1 MSTASDPPAWVR
13 GIPAAGRCL
22 VLGVVNVTPDS
33 FSDGGEHFDVDKA
46 IAHGRGL
53 AVDGADIV
61 DVGGE
66 STRPGAGRVEE
77 AEELRRVVP
86 VVRALAA
93 DGVTVSV
100 DTMRSAVAEAAVVAG
115 ARMVNDVSGGRADP
129 GLVSFVAEAQV
140 PYILMHWRGHSDVMQ
155 ERAVYADVV
164 TEVRDELARQLDD
177 VTGLGVSFDQVVLD
191 PGIGFAKRH
200 PHNWSLLAR
209 LDALATLGRPLL
221 VGSSR
226 KGFLGAL
233 LAGDDGS
240 PRPAP
245 GRDDAT
251 VALTALAAAAGVWG
265 VRVHDVAAS
274 ADAVRVAARMAAER
288 PAGAP
293 AGVPRPDRIALRGL
307 RVRGHHGVFTTER
320 ETGQTFVVDVVLD
333 VDTGPAAAA
342 DDLALT
348 VDYGELAD
356 RLVAVVAGE
365 PADLLETVAQ
375 RLADVCLATRG
386 VWAVEVTLHKP
397 EAPLGHTFDDVAVSI
412 VRKREQM
419 TDREGRRA

>member
-1 MSTASDPPAWVR
+1 MPTVPVPPASVR
-13 GIPAAGRCL
+13 GLPAAGRC
-22 VLGVVNVTPDS
+22 VVMGVVNVTPDS

-53 AVDGADIV
+53 AQAGADIV

-66 STRPGAGRVEE
+66 STRPGAGRIDE

-86 VVRALAA
+86 VVRALAS

-100 DTMRSAVAEAAVVAG
+100 DTMRSGVAAAAVEAG

-129 GLVSFVAEAQV
+129 ALVSFVAEARV
-140 PYILMHWRGHSDVMQ
+140 PYVLMHWRGHSDVMQ
-155 ERAVYADVV
+155 ELAVYDDVV
-164 TEVRDELARQLDD
+164 AEVRDELARQLDE
-177 VTGLGVSFDQVVLD
+177 VTGRGVAFDQVVLD

-200 PHNWSLLAR
+200 PHNWSLLAG
-209 LDALATLGRPLL
+209 LDVLTALGRPLL
-221 VGSSR
+221 VGASR

-265 VRVHDVAAS
+265 VRVHDVAGS
-274 ADAVRVAARMAAER
+274 ADAVRVAARLATER
-288 PAGAP
+288 PAAAS
-293 AGVPRPDRIALRGL
+293 AGGQRDRIALRGL

-320 ETGQTFVVDVVLD
+320 ENGQTFVVDVVLD

-375 RLADVCLATRG
+375 RLAEVCLATRG
-386 VWAVEVTLHKP
+386 VWAAEVTLHKP

-419 TDREGRRA
+419 TDREGRGGA